1 MEITFSKKSKFFC
14 LAMSLLMI
22 LSLFASAGTSVYASE
37 LDNEISKED
46 KAILDNIDVNSF
58 YSDANKGLD
67 EFFSKAV
74 SVNPTNGKF
83 IVNENGIKD
92 MFGSGVEY
100 EAILDFIEFFND
112 DNNFNEL
119 GRFEFRNN

>member
-74 SVNPTNGKF
+74 SVNPTNGKLSL
-83 IVNENGIKD
+83 IHI
-92 MFGSGVEY
+92 
-100 EAILDFIEFFND
+100 
-112 DNNFNEL
+112 
-119 GRFEFRNN
+119 